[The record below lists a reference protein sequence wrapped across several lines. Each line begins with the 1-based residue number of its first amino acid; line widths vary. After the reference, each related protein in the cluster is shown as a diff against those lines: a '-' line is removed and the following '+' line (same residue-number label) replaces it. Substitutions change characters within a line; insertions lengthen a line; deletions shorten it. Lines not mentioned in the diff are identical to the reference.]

1 MNHNIEEDFD
11 EFSSLNKSTKESDN
25 LDPQF
30 IYGTEYL
37 INQNNNT
44 SDKEIL
50 DKMIHIFSGKLK
62 NEEFEDIPYNIETE
76 NENTEKKL
84 LGKKHMQE
92 SSFSNFTPIAK
103 AKNNMPKEKIFEIN
117 KIYKTDEP
125 IYRLDYFKKI
135 FIKSFLK
142 YLLNYGKKLISECI
156 FKEKIGNLKLHMPN
170 YKLYA
175 GNPKEKDNK
184 EFLLK
189 TIKTVFV
196 DYDKKSEKGTSRQKD
211 NEKLINKIYE
221 LSNFQNSEKEKKLK
235 NFLELNIEKAIEMYY
250 ESKEFEN
257 FKNDENNKYYDSMF
271 YKEKN
276 RNFSLLEKNGFIKLV
291 KMPFYSKY
299 PK

>member
-156 FKEKIGNLKLHMPN
+156 FKKKIGNLKLHMPN